1 MKQNIRSIITGTG
14 SYIPEQRIPNADFES
29 QTFLNADGKPF
40 EKDTKEIIR
49 KFEEITGIKERR
61 YASYDLLASDMGAL
75 AAKKALKSAG
85 IERESLDYII
95 VAHNFGDIRPDNR
108 RVDMLPSLA
117 ARIKHKLG
125 INNPSCVAYDLP
137 FGCPGW
143 LQGIIQGHYYLT
155 SGEVSKVL
163 VIGAETLSRVCD
175 PYDRDS
181 MIYADGAGATILEAK
196 EHDSPTGILAHSTRS
211 DTLEQA
217 YYLNMGKSYHPES
230 DDTLYLKMEG
240 RKLYHYALT
249 HVPQAIKSCLAKAE
263 TGLDQVDKI
272 LMHQANGK
280 MDKAILDRLFTLCD
294 MGSPPNGSIMP
305 MTISWLGNTS
315 VATIPTLFD
324 LIIRNKM
331 EGHEIKTGDI
341 VVFASVGGGM
351 NINSV
356 VYRHE

>member
-1 MKQNIRSIITGTG
+1 MKQNIRSIITGSG
-14 SYIPEQRIPNADFES
+14 SYIPTCRIPNTAFENH
-29 QTFLNADGKPF
+29 TFLSADGKPF
-40 EKDTKEIIR
+40 QKDSKEIIQ
-49 KFEEITGIKERR
+49 KFGEITGIRERR
-61 YASYDLLASDMGAL
+61 YASDDLLASDMGAM
-75 AAKKALKSAG
+75 AAEKALESAG
-85 IERESLDYII
+85 VDRESLDYII
-95 VAHNFGDIRPDNR
+95 VAHNFGDVRPDNL

-117 ARIKHKLG
+117 SRIKHKLE

-143 LQGIIQGHYYLT
+143 LQGIIQGHYYLA

-163 VIGAETLSRVCD
+163 VIGTETLSRVCD
-175 PYDRDS
+175 PHDRDS

-196 EHDSPTGILAHSTRS
+196 EHESPTGILAHSARS
-211 DTLEQA
+211 DTREQA

-230 DDTLYLKMEG
+230 DGTLFLKMEG

-249 HVPQAIKSCLAKAE
+249 HVPQAIKSCLEKAK
-263 TGLDQVDKI
+263 TDLDQVDKV
-272 LMHQANGK
+272 LLHQANDK
-280 MDKAILDRLFTLCD
+280 MDKAILDRLFTLYD
-294 MGSPPNGSIMP
+294 MGSPPNGLMP

-324 LIIRNKM
+324 LIMRNEI

-341 VVFASVGGGM
+341 LVLASVGGGM

-356 VYRHE
+356 VYRHK